1 MVTTFNPYYD
11 QEPGPRQGGINWKE
25 NWRDFFGLII
35 LQTFDI
41 LLFASFVLIAYAN
54 LRRLDEKFVKLINV
68 VRFFLAIAICC
79 TFSWGG
85 SICWWVEI
93 VHWRRGSLMQMEFL
107 KYCIIRTGDNTCYY
121 LSEFLVKFGFNFYL
135 GLFMGSLKC
144 KFLFSLTAI
153 EWDRCVVIN

>member
-11 QEPGPRQGGINWKE
+11 QGPGPRQGGINWKE

-68 VRFFLAIAICC
+68 VRVFLVIAICC
-79 TFSWGG
+79 TFSWEG

-93 VHWRRGSLMQMEFL
+93 VLWRRGSLMQMEFL

-121 LSEFLVKFGFNFYL
+121 LSEFFFFGQVWIQ
-135 GLFMGSLKC
+135 
-144 KFLFSLTAI
+144 FLS
-153 EWDRCVVIN
+153 RVIYGVAKM